1 MLKTITKNVFDV
13 VAGLTMIAAVFYLA
27 AITHIVPVPENT
39 LKGNANAGPTEHAG
53 RLVAG
58 CGGKAAGDHAYDD
71 IIKAENKQAA
81 AAVQI
86 AIVELMGWE

>member
-39 LKGNANAGPTEHAG
+39 LQATP
-53 RLVAG
+53 
-58 CGGKAAGDHAYDD
+58 
-71 IIKAENKQAA
+71 AA
-81 AAVQI
+81 AQAVTR
-86 AIVELMGWE
+86 LMASAFQG

>member
-39 LKGNANAGPTEHAG
+39 LSNAGPTEHAG

>member
-39 LKGNANAGPTEHAG
+39 LKRLGEISVNIMDV
-53 RLVAG
+53 LVA
-58 CGGKAAGDHAYDD
+58 CVSWLA
-71 IIKAENKQAA
+71 NF
-81 AAVQI
+81 
-86 AIVELMGWE
+86 LP